1 MDEFLEKTE
10 QEGKASE
17 NTEATENAQHN
28 DSQASQACGTAP
40 SQNTAPFQTQFAYPT
55 NNYYPQN
62 GYNPYYPSQ
71 NSFCGNN
78 TNQNQQYNQ
87 NAQYSTSPYSQYNQN
102 LQYGTS
108 PYSQYGTTPATA
120 QQPTSTYTAPVF
132 ENPVKKK
139 QSKKGKRIFIILIA
153 LCVAVASV
161 SIGLSVSDGS
171 PISNGGSGAQTEKID
186 GAVPS
191 VEKSP
196 YEEKDYSGSGAMT
209 ATQIYDA
216 IKETN
221 VGIIVYVQNQQAG
234 EGSGIIVGEKAGYT
248 YIITCAHVVAGS
260 GVNVQVQ
267 FYDQKEYSADIVGI
281 DAKTDIAVIRVKK
294 TGFKAATF
302 GESDSL
308 KVGATVYAIGNPG
321 GTEFFGSLTNG
332 IVSALDRPIATS
344 ENGYYDL
351 PCIQHTAA
359 INPGNSGGALVN
371 EFGQV
376 IGVNS
381 SKISATD
388 YEGMGFAVPAEKV
401 LEIYNSIIKY
411 GYVTNRPML
420 GIRYYAVSADS
431 TYSALAWKNNLPYG
445 SIVIA
450 SIATNSSVN
459 ETNIKVGDIVTA
471 VNGKKLDDTQI
482 LLEIIEKAKVGDK
495 LTLTIVR
502 LNSEGAIATTFDAEV
517 TLVEDKGNTVYNEA
531 PTQSSQQVPN
541 SPFNPFGE

>member
-1 MDEFLEKTE
+1 MDEFLEKNE
-10 QEGKASE
+10 QESSASE
-17 NTEATENAQHN
+17 NTESAEKAPVQESQQSN
-28 DSQASQACGTAP
+28 SQASSESSAAP
-40 SQNTAPFQTQFAYPT
+40 NKNAAPFQSQFTQPT

-62 GYNPYYPSQ
+62 GYNPYYPYP
-71 NSFCGNN
+71 NFFYGNN
-78 TNQNQQYNQ
+78 TNQN
-87 NAQYSTSPYSQYNQN
+87 A
-102 LQYGTS
+102 QYGTS
-108 PYSQYGTTPATA
+108 PYSQHNQPQPYTTTPYSQYGTTPSTT
-120 QQPTSTYTAPVF
+120 QQPISTYTAPVF

-153 LCVAVASV
+153 LCVAVAAI
-161 SIGLSVSDGS
+161 SIGLSVSDGNS
-171 PISNGGSGAQTEKID
+171 ISNDGSGAQTEKID

-196 YEEKDYSGSGAMT
+196 YEEKEYSGSGAMT

-248 YIITCAHVVAGS
+248 YIITCAHVISGS

-502 LNSEGAIATTFDAEV
+502 LNSEGSIATTFDAEV
-517 TLVEDKGNTVYNEA
+517 TLVEDKGNTVYNEE

>member
-1 MDEFLEKTE
+1 MDEFLEKNE
-10 QEGKASE
+10 QESTASE
-17 NTEATENAQHN
+17 NAEAAEKAPAQEPQN
-28 DSQASQACGTAP
+28 NGSQASSANGTSPSRNAP
-40 SQNTAPFQTQFAYPT
+40 SFQSQFTQPT

-62 GYNPYYPSQ
+62 SSNPYYPYP
-71 NSFCGNN
+71 NSFYGYN
-78 TNQNQQYNQ
+78 TNQNPQFNQ
-87 NAQYSTSPYSQYNQN
+87 NMQFNQSPQYSTSPFP
-102 LQYGTS
+102 QYGTA
-108 PYSQYGTTPATA
+108 PAT
-120 QQPTSTYTAPVF
+120 QQPTATYNAPVF

-153 LCVAVASV
+153 LCVAVASI
-161 SIGLSVSDGS
+161 SIGISVSDGS
-171 PISNGGSGAQTEKID
+171 PILNDGSGAQTEKID

-196 YEEKDYSGSGAMT
+196 YEEKEYSGSGAMT
-209 ATQIYDA
+209 ATQIYDS

-234 EGSGIIVGEKAGYT
+234 EGSGIIVGEKSGYT
-248 YIITCAHVVAGS
+248 YIITCAHVISGS

-332 IVSALDRPIATS
+332 MVSALDRPIATS

-376 IGVNS
+376 VGVNS

-431 TYSALAWKNNLPYG
+431 TYSALAWKNSLPYG

-502 LNSEGAIATTFDAEV
+502 LNSEGSIATTFDAEV
-517 TLVEDKGNTVYNEA
+517 TLVEDKGNTVYNEE
-531 PTQSSQQVPN
+531 PTQSSQQTPN